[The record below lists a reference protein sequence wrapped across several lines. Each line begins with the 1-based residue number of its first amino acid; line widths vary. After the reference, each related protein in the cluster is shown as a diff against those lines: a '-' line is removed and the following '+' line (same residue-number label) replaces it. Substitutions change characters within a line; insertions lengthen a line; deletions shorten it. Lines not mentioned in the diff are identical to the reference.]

1 MENVIRRDLWLN
13 LIPDA
18 GTHAKP
24 RVLKPLLPTGM
35 GYFDSDATLKYLLD
49 HVEVVLTD
57 YGRWSDCWARRG
69 CEVYETLMRGI
80 PRGSKLN
87 GTFGRDGSLSLLILC
102 GHPKLYAW
110 LGTGHI
116 FLIKVLMFGISAY
129 V

>member
-24 RVLKPLLPTGM
+24 RVLKSLLPTGL

-57 YGRWSDCWARRG
+57 YGR
-69 CEVYETLMRGI
+69 CE
-80 PRGSKLN
+80 
-87 GTFGRDGSLSLLILC
+87 
-102 GHPKLYAW
+102 
-110 LGTGHI
+110 
-116 FLIKVLMFGISAY
+116 
-129 V
+129 